1 MSTRSMVAIK
11 QADGTFLGM
20 WKHWDGSPTFMLSLL
35 NDYGRFT
42 EDELAEELVQFESCE
57 AIITQEYLDK
67 HNGMFEEKNL
77 TKLSN
82 NCYIEQ
88 GSGSPKVYKNIRECF
103 GEDIE
108 YLYVWKPGGY
118 KWSVVDGTMLDEM

>member
-11 QADGTFLGM
+11 QADGKFLGM

-57 AIITQEYLDK
+57 AIITQE
-67 HNGMFEEKNL
+67 
-77 TKLSN
+77 
-82 NCYIEQ
+82 
-88 GSGSPKVYKNIRECF
+88 
-103 GEDIE
+103 
-108 YLYVWKPGGY
+108 
-118 KWSVVDGTMLDEM
+118 WSVVDGTMLDEM